1 MFKYAKRCSSEVN
14 ENIFERIVDSAAD
27 AWRARALASPIRLSS
42 NSESARLLR
51 LCAGMFRPK
60 NFPVD
65 PERFLK
71 ERFSFGVLA
80 HVLVQLAQVIEAG
93 RGDVMFR
100 AQDLLVDPE
109 RFLVERLCS
118 GVLAHVILQ
127 HGQVVEAG
135 RRVNSFWPKNLLPNP

>member
-1 MFKYAKRCSSEVN
+1 
-14 ENIFERIVDSAAD
+14 
-27 AWRARALASPIRLSS
+27 
-42 NSESARLLR
+42 
-51 LCAGMFRPK
+51 
-60 NFPVD
+60 
-65 PERFLK
+65 
-71 ERFSFGVLA
+71 
-80 HVLVQLAQVIEAG
+80 
-93 RGDVMFR
+93 VMFR